1 MALTAGER
9 ESTYGMEVQIK
20 TDTGAEPVN
29 VEDVKSYIG
38 LAGTEKDG
46 ELQLII
52 AAAREAVER
61 KYMISLKVK
70 TYEVYVREPGT
81 FIDIPHPPTESITA
95 VVQIDSEGT
104 ETALTLNEDFY
115 LWGNKELKME
125 LADRGYPVKFDA
137 ESGPDAITAGQKF
150 ALIKLC
156 KQMYDGDWMPG
167 EKIPNDIHATFATY
181 GKNKW

>member
-1 MALTAGER
+1 MALTASER
-9 ESTYGMEVQIK
+9 ENTYGMEVQTK
-20 TDTGAEPVN
+20 TDTGREPVN
-29 VEDVKSYIG
+29 VEEVKSYIG
-38 LAGTEKDG
+38 LSGTEKDG
-46 ELQLII
+46 ELNLII

-61 KYMISLKVK
+61 KYGISLKAK
-70 TYEVYVREPGT
+70 TYEVYVREPGSYV
-81 FIDIPHPPTESITA
+81 DIPHPPTESVSE
-95 VVQIDSEGT
+95 VVSIDSEGT
-104 ETALTLNEDFY
+104 ETALTLNTDFY

-125 LADRGYPVKFDA
+125 LTDRSYPVKFEA
-137 ESGPDAITAGQKF
+137 VSGPDAITAGQKF